1 MIKRLLSFDQAA
13 NLTGWS
19 YWEDEKPKEWGV
31 ITPLP
36 KSAKGGQ
43 RLNSLYGQYSALVA
57 KYKPEIIVCEPPIG
71 DDDDGKGHKTLF
83 VLSQVMG
90 LIQMISAKTLTT
102 LELMPA
108 ARWQFNCGIHKRD
121 RAERKAG
128 AKAFIEKT
136 YHIPQEEIS
145 QDEVDSLCIAHSYFI
160 QRDRDNLTE
169 ECAF

>member
-1 MIKRLLSFDQAA
+1 MEKLLSFDQAA

-19 YWEDEKPKEWGV
+19 YWEDRKPVEWGV
-31 ITPLP
+31 ITPQP

-43 RLNSLYGQYSALVA
+43 RLNSLYSQYKDLVK
-57 KYKPEIIVCEPPIG
+57 KYKPNTIVCEPPIG

-90 LIQMISAKTLTT
+90 LLEMIAAESLIP

-121 RAERKAG
+121 RASRKQG
-128 AKAFIEKT
+128 AKDFIAKE
-136 YHIPQEEIS
+136 YRISPDEIS
-145 QDEVDSLCIAHSYFI
+145 QDEADSLCIAHSFYT
-160 QRDRDNLTE
+160 QKDRDDSKE